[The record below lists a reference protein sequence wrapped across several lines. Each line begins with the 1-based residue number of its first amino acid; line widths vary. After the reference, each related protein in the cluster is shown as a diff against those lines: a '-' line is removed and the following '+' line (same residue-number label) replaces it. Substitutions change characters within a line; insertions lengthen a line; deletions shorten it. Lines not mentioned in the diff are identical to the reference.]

1 MPLVLHGE
9 EPRVWK
15 RLRIYIG
22 ESDHYHGKP
31 LYLHLLE
38 EFRKAKIR
46 GATVYRGIA
55 GYGSHSVI
63 HVPHVLRLS
72 EDMPIVIEVIDE
84 EEKIRK
90 AVEIVQKYVK
100 EGLVTL
106 EDVTVLFYGHREA
119 HKEKK

>member
-1 MPLVLHGE
+1 MPLVQHGE
-9 EPRVWK
+9 EPRRWK

-38 EFRKAKIR
+38 ELRKAKVR

-72 EDMPIVIEVIDE
+72 EDMPIVIEVVDDE
-84 EEKIRK
+84 ENIKK
-90 AVEIVQKYVK
+90 AIEIARRYVK

-106 EDVTVLFYGHREA
+106 EDVEVLFYSHREA
-119 HKEKK
+119 SKK